1 VPKILN
7 AKELPNVPL
16 KTWGDI
22 GAFTAIRI
30 RKLIRSG
37 KLGGSYH
44 SEYADKKKAGKAAP
58 SGVPQS
64 SKQTSYVDLTL
75 TGKML
80 GELKR
85 GKVGKDFVEVGL
97 SGYNAKKAE
106 ANANRGFDLF
116 DTKVL
121 NEIEKDV
128 AVKVGNTIQSNINSY
143 SRDTITFKVG
153 K

>member
-44 SEYADKKKAGKAAP
+44 SEYADKKKAGKAAQ
-58 SGVPQS
+58 VECRNQAN
-64 SKQTSYVDLTL
+64 KQV
-75 TGKML
+75 ML
-80 GELKR
+80 
-85 GKVGKDFVEVGL
+85 
-97 SGYNAKKAE
+97 
-106 ANANRGFDLF
+106 
-116 DTKVL
+116 
-121 NEIEKDV
+121 I
-128 AVKVGNTIQSNINSY
+128 
-143 SRDTITFKVG
+143 
-153 K
+153 